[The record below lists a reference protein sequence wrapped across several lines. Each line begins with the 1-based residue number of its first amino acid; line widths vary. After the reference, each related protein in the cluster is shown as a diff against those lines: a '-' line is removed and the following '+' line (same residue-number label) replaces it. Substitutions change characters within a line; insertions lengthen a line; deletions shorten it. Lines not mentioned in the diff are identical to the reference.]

1 MPKGLLSSVMP
12 CVSFILYVNF
22 QKGEGEGILFWTYYH
37 ITNDMLAKVNYILN
51 HKLIENQVHR
61 DNPVQHDLHIFFGF

>member
-22 QKGEGEGILFWTYYH
+22 QKGEGEGILFWTYYR

-51 HKLIENQVHR
+51 HQLIEN
-61 DNPVQHDLHIFFGF
+61 